1 MVLENIKSPDDIKG
15 LSAKEYTIL
24 ARQIRDFLI
33 EKLSVTGGHL
43 SSNLGVVELTIA
55 IYIAFDM
62 CKDKVIW
69 DVGHQSYTHKIL
81 SGRAKDFDNLRKY
94 KGISGFPKCKE
105 SIYDVFNTGH
115 STTSIS
121 VGLGLCKARDI
132 LGEDYNVVSVIGDGS
147 LTGGMAYEALN
158 NAAQMKKNFIVILN
172 DNNMSISKNVGGI
185 SKYLAGIR
193 TDKGY
198 NKLKQMVA
206 TTLDKIPVLGKGAI
220 GNLKNTKN
228 GIKQLFIPGM
238 FFENMGITYLGP
250 IDGHNI
256 SDMVKVFKEA
266 KKLDHAV
273 LIHVRTIKG
282 KGYTPAQ
289 KDPEKY
295 HGVGKFNIA
304 DGKLI
309 VGDKSKTYTDIF
321 SETICELAV
330 KDKSVVAI
338 TAAMPN
344 GTGLV
349 EFSKRFPERFFDVG
363 IAEQHA
369 VTMAAGMASGGLKPV
384 VAIYSSF
391 LQRAF
396 DQIIHDVCL
405 QKLKVIFAID
415 RAGLVGADGET
426 HQGIFDLS
434 YLNLIPYMTVL
445 APKNDIELREM
456 LKYALEFDKPIA
468 IRYPRGVAYTG
479 FSEYNAKIEYGK
491 SEILFEEKDIAIFA
505 LGSMVSTGKHLREK
519 LKKKGLHVSLINA
532 RFVKPVDYDMIA
544 HLCKRHKLIITLE
557 ENVLRGGLGLMVDKF
572 VGSHFS
578 KVKVLNISIPDEYI
592 DHGDVTSL
600 RKEIG
605 IDSDSVIEKVLEY
618 LKIGDL

>member
-1 MVLENIKSPDDIKG
+1 M
-15 LSAKEYTIL
+15 
-24 ARQIRDFLI
+24 
-33 EKLSVTGGHL
+33 
-43 SSNLGVVELTIA
+43 
-55 IYIAFDM
+55 
-62 CKDKVIW
+62 
-69 DVGHQSYTHKIL
+69 
-81 SGRAKDFDNLRKY
+81 
-94 KGISGFPKCKE
+94 
-105 SIYDVFNTGH
+105 
-115 STTSIS
+115 
-121 VGLGLCKARDI
+121 
-132 LGEDYNVVSVIGDGS
+132 
-147 LTGGMAYEALN
+147 
-158 NAAQMKKNFIVILN
+158 
-172 DNNMSISKNVGGI
+172 
-185 SKYLAGIR
+185 
-193 TDKGY
+193 
-198 NKLKQMVA
+198 
-206 TTLDKIPVLGKGAI
+206 
-220 GNLKNTKN
+220 
-228 GIKQLFIPGM
+228 
-238 FFENMGITYLGP
+238 
-250 IDGHNI
+250 
-256 SDMVKVFKEA
+256 
-266 KKLDHAV
+266 
-273 LIHVRTIKG
+273 
-282 KGYTPAQ
+282 
-289 KDPEKY
+289 
-295 HGVGKFNIA
+295 
-304 DGKLI
+304 
-309 VGDKSKTYTDIF
+309 
-321 SETICELAV
+321 
-330 KDKSVVAI
+330 VAI